1 MRSLSSENPA
11 SVNILPFRR
20 DKNLVPVRVLYPVDD
35 LEGVDRRDD
44 GNQGTDSARIHPLEH
59 IPYQFWRKERSDTIV
74 DGDHGPIRDLFQ
86 GVPYGMEAGE
96 PSGNQCLRTVEVRN
110 EAIVLPKSNI
120 VPGKDSDYLDVRDN
134 GSERF
139 DRPAENRNTSQIQKL
154 FRNRGTHPDAASG
167 GHDY

>member
-1 MRSLSSENPA
+1 
-11 SVNILPFRR
+11 
-20 DKNLVPVRVLYPVDD
+20 
-35 LEGVDRRDD
+35 
-44 GNQGTDSARIHPLEH
+44 
-59 IPYQFWRKERSDTIV
+59 
-74 DGDHGPIRDLFQ
+74 
-86 GVPYGMEAGE
+86 MEAGE

-134 GSERF
+134 GNERF